1 MVVFVCLVW
10 FRKGVRNVRTKNQK
24 EPRTTVVIVAVVK
37 RGEEAQM
44 NE

>member
-1 MVVFVCLVW
+1 MVVFILFVCLVW
-10 FRKGVRNVRTKNQK
+10 KRCEERENKK
-24 EPRTTVVIVAVVK
+24 PK